1 MFANSSS
8 GFDKIILQLGPRSK
22 DGLTKLNYE
31 AFEFS
36 SQGLV
41 VTPTGTIIIY
51 QKKHETTITQL

>member
-51 QKKHETTITQL
+51 QKKH